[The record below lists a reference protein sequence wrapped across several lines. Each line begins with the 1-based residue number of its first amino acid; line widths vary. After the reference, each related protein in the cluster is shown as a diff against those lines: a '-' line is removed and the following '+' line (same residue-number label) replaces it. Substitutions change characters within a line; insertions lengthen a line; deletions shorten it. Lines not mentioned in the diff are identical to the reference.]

1 MSLENE
7 PQIEGESQIIDPAT
21 PIICGACGAQ
31 LLGAKF
37 CPECAAPLEP
47 APPACEDCGHQPEV
61 LTIFCPECGAK
72 MPLIG

>member
-1 MSLENE
+1 MEKAMSLEDD
-7 PQIEGESQIIDPAT
+7 PQIIDPAT
-21 PIICGACGAQ
+21 PIICGACGTQ

-61 LTIFCPECGAK
+61 LTNFCPECGAK